1 MRALEIA
8 CQDPSL
14 PVEIDAVKQLL
25 TKLHDLKRLML
36 ESLMISLQDGKILL
50 EKLRELTTEGT
61 LDSRP
66 DHIKTS
72 AEHGKHL
79 SDFSHNIEIKQ
90 LQEYYT
96 YLTLIFMACVMLNS
110 AIIIYLK
117 SFFLFLEVYLQV
129 MIFIFNHTFF
139 RMLLLLI
146 EIL

>member
-36 ESLMISLQDGKILL
+36 ESLMTSLQDGKLLL
-50 EKLRELTTEGT
+50 EKLRELSTEGT

-72 AEHGKHL
+72 AEYGKHL
-79 SDFSHNIEIKQ
+79 SESSHNMGIRQ
-90 LQEYYT
+90 LQEYCIH
-96 YLTLIFMACVMLNS
+96 LTLIFMACVIVNS
-110 AIIIYLK
+110 AIIIYK
-117 SFFLFLEVYLQV
+117 ILFPFSGSLHASYDIHL
-129 MIFIFNHTFF
+129 
-139 RMLLLLI
+139 
-146 EIL
+146 

>member
-36 ESLMISLQDGKILL
+36 ESLMASLQDGKLLL
-50 EKLRELTTEGT
+50 EKLRELSTEGT

-72 AEHGKHL
+72 AEQGKHL
-79 SDFSHNIEIKQ
+79 SESSYNMRIKH
-90 LQEYYT
+90 LQFYCIH
-96 YLTLIFMACVMLNS
+96 LTLIFITCAVC
-110 AIIIYLK
+110 
-117 SFFLFLEVYLQV
+117 
-129 MIFIFNHTFF
+129 
-139 RMLLLLI
+139 
-146 EIL
+146 

>member
-36 ESLMISLQDGKILL
+36 ESLMASLQDGKLLL
-50 EKLRELTTEGT
+50 EKLRELSTEGT

-72 AEHGKHL
+72 AEQGRHL
-79 SDFSHNIEIKQ
+79 SQVDLIQHENQAISRLLYSSNLNI
-90 LQEYYT
+90 YN
-96 YLTLIFMACVMLNS
+96 MCCMLNS
-110 AIIIYLK
+110 RVIIHLK
-117 SFFLFLEVYLQV
+117 FCFLFLEVYLYV
-129 MIFIFNHTFF
+129 TCIYI
-139 RMLLLLI
+139 
-146 EIL
+146 